1 MEKLEIINLYGKDV
15 VVNVR
20 IAKAR
25 TYKVSIAYGHLYVT
39 RTERYSLNEIR
50 DFLLRLLNEKKV
62 EKLHSELFL
71 TDSYIDILG
80 QRKRLVNLSKGQ
92 VRTSS
97 DDFVVINDKD
107 LEKKLKSLT
116 KDIVTSRVRH
126 FEQVMNIPEH
136 TVKITNMRAALGKNY
151 YLKRLITIDK
161 NVIHFSLEEID
172 ALLIH
177 ELAHYY
183 QHNHSKDFYNIILT
197 YCPNYRKII
206 KKLIYGE
213 RV

>member
-1 MEKLEIINLYGKDV
+1 MEKLEIINLYGKNC
-15 VVNVR
+15 VVNVK
-20 IAKAR
+20 IAKQR

-39 RTERYSLNEIR
+39 RRENYSLTEIK

-62 EKLHSELFL
+62 ANLYSEPFIGE
-71 TDSYIDILG
+71 DYIDILG
-80 QRKRLVNLSKGQ
+80 SRRRLVNLSKGQ
-92 VRTSS
+92 TRETLF
-97 DDFVVINDKD
+97 DFVVVNDKD

-116 KDIVTSRVRH
+116 KDVVTDRIRIYEKKMYV
-126 FEQVMNIPEH
+126 PEH
-136 TVKITNMRAALGKNY
+136 TVKITNMRASLGKNY

-161 NVIHFSLEEID
+161 HVIHFSLEEID
-172 ALLIH
+172 ALVIH

-183 QHNHSKDFYNIILT
+183 EHNHSKNFYNIVLK

-213 RV
+213 RS